1 MWHRRDNKQRLLNKN
16 LAQTPG
22 RGSEGIAD
30 RSTKSRSMNGM
41 ESRMRVK
48 GEVDGENRRE
58 RESLNSTN
66 NKQMKL
72 TLCEQDKDSKQNISK
87 VRVSEKV
94 KIKGGGRRYQ
104 RK

>member
-1 MWHRRDNKQRLLNKN
+1 MEKIEDR
-16 LAQTPG
+16 
-22 RGSEGIAD
+22 EG
-30 RSTKSRSMNGM
+30 
-41 ESRMRVK
+41 
-48 GEVDGENRRE
+48 
-58 RESLNSTN
+58 LNSTN

-94 KIKGGGRRYQ
+94 KMKGGGRRYQ

>member
-1 MWHRRDNKQRLLNKN
+1 
-16 LAQTPG
+16 
-22 RGSEGIAD
+22 
-30 RSTKSRSMNGM
+30 M
-41 ESRMRVK
+41 EK
-48 GEVDGENRRE
+48 IEE

-94 KIKGGGRRYQ
+94 KMKGWGRRYQ

>member
-1 MWHRRDNKQRLLNKN
+1 MWKMETYSTDMN
-16 LAQTPG
+16 LK
-22 RGSEGIAD
+22 EG
-30 RSTKSRSMNGM
+30 N
-41 ESRMRVK
+41 V
-48 GEVDGENRRE
+48 NRRE

-94 KIKGGGRRYQ
+94 KMKGGGRRYQ